1 MKKVNL
7 LIILLFMSTTLMA
20 QQNSSRIIKVSE
32 NVNVE
37 KVIYMNRYGIE
48 LCGELFTPK
57 DLDRNKRYSALVV
70 GAPYGGVKEQ
80 GPSVWANTLAQRG
93 FVVLIFDPSFMGES
107 GGRYRHI
114 SSPDFFVEDF
124 MAGVDF
130 LGTRTFVDR
139 EKIGAIGICG
149 SGGFSLSAA
158 QVDQRI
164 KAVVTA
170 SMVDISMAAYNG
182 MAPMTKAERAQ
193 MQKELCEQ
201 RYQDFLN
208 GAPAMGANGSPE
220 KREDAK
226 DPLSLQFHD
235 FYYESRGNHPN
246 STTRF
251 SMTSSL
257 AMMNFQLLDHIK
269 DISPRPIMIV
279 IGDKAETRPMNEHI
293 YSLADDPKEMV
304 VVPNCNHTDLYD
316 QTDKIPFDKIV
327 NFFNQNLK

>member
-1 MKKVNL
+1 MTTMTLSAQVN
-7 LIILLFMSTTLMA
+7 T
-20 QQNSSRIIKVSE
+20 SRIIQPSE

-37 KVIYMNRYGIE
+37 KVLYNNRYGIR
-48 LCGELFTPK
+48 LCGEMFTPK
-57 DLDRNKRYSALVV
+57 DLDRAGKYPALVI

-80 GPSVWANTLAQRG
+80 GPSVWANELAQKG

-107 GGRYRHI
+107 EGRYRHI
-114 SSPDFFVEDF
+114 SSPEIFTEDF

-130 LGTRTFVDR
+130 VGTRSFVDR
-139 EKIGAIGICG
+139 ERIGVIGICG
-149 SGGFSLSAA
+149 SGGFALSAA

-170 SMVDISMAAYNG
+170 SMVDISSAAYNG
-182 MAPMTKAERAQ
+182 MNGMTKEERVA

-201 RYQDFLN
+201 RYADFLN
-208 GAPAMGANGSPE
+208 GAPKMGPNGSPE
-220 KREDAK
+220 KLEEAN
-226 DPLSLQFHD
+226 DPLSLQFHN

-251 SMTSSL
+251 SLTSSL

-279 IGDKAETRPMNEHI
+279 IGDKAETLPINEAI
-293 YSLADDPKEMV
+293 YGMADEPKELV
-304 VVPNCNHTDLYD
+304 VVKNCNHTDLYD
-316 QTDKIPFDKIV
+316 QTDKIPFEKIV
-327 NFFNQNLK
+327 KFFNDNLK